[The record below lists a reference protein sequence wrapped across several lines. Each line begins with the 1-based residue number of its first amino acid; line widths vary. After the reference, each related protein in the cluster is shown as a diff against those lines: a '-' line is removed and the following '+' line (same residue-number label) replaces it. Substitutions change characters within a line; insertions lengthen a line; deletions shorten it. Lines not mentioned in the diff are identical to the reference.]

1 MNNSRS
7 NEKDSTELLKKFR
20 AENKSLAGELKK
32 LKNELESLSDKVEYY
47 RTTLL
52 YIGDAVIATDIN
64 GRIFDMN
71 PVAENLTGW
80 SIKQARKKPLEQVF
94 KIENTISGNKAD
106 SPVKEVVETG
116 RIKDLA
122 NHIKLKSRNGR
133 EYNIADSAAPIRNK
147 GGEITG
153 VVIVFRDV
161 TESYHVRKELQESEV
176 RFHELFNHMRSCVAV
191 YRSVNKGNDFE
202 IVDFNVAASKTEKIS
217 RDKVIGRKVTEVFPG
232 SVDMGIVDIFKKVC
246 ETGEPEYFPT
256 SYYKDERIQGWRE
269 NYVYKLPSGDIVALY
284 DDITDR
290 INAKEELRE
299 SEAQFRTV
307 FEAANVGKSITLIT
321 GEINVNHAFSDM
333 LGYTQEELQNKK
345 WQAIT
350 PPEEIDAIQKKLEPL
365 TSGQK
370 DSARFEKRYIHKNGS
385 HVWAD
390 VSVVMNRDG
399 KGQPSYFITTVIDI
413 TDRKIAEDRLKHS
426 YDLMRYIIEHTNS
439 AVAVHDKDLRY
450 IYVSQRYIDQ
460 YKVKDADIIGK
471 HHYDV
476 FPDLP
481 QKWRDVHQRA
491 LKGEVVSADRD
502 KYERDDGSVQ
512 WTRWECRPWYESDGS
527 IGGIVVYT
535 EVITEQVKAGEA
547 LRKSENI
554 YRLLVENQTDMVVKV
569 DLRGKFLYVSP
580 SYCNTFGKAES
591 ELIGKT
597 FLPLVHEDDR
607 KATQKAMESLYY
619 PPYKVYL
626 EQRALTQEGWRWLA
640 WNDTAVLDKKGNVKE
655 IIGVGRDITE
665 RKEAEIELR
674 KLKDNL
680 EAEVEKKTG
689 EMRDQLIKLERF
701 HDATVEREFRI
712 KELNDEIARL
722 KDEIKVLRDH

>member
-1 MNNSRS
+1 MNSKRS
-7 NEKDSTELLKKFR
+7 NEKDNIELLKKFK

-32 LKNELESLSDKVEYY
+32 LKNELESLFDRVEYY

-52 YIGDAVIATDIN
+52 SIGDAVIATDIN
-64 GRIFDMN
+64 GRISDMN
-71 PVAENLTGW
+71 HVAEKLTGW

-94 KIENTISGNKAD
+94 KIESTISGNKAD
-106 SPVKEVVETG
+106 SPVKEVVKTG

-133 EYNIADSAAPIRNK
+133 EYNIADSAAPIRDK
-147 GGEITG
+147 SGEITG

-176 RFHELFNHMRSCVAV
+176 RFYELFNHMRSCVAV

-299 SEAQFRTV
+299 SEAKFRTV

-321 GEINVNHAFSDM
+321 GEINVNRAFSDM

-345 WQAIT
+345 WQEIT
-350 PPEEIDAIQKKLEPL
+350 PPEEIDAIQINLEPL

-399 KGQPSYFITTVIDI
+399 KGQPAYFITTVIDI
-413 TDRKIAEDRLKHS
+413 TDRKIAEDRLTHS

-439 AVAVHDKDLRY
+439 AVAVHDKNLRY
-450 IYVSQRYIDQ
+450 IYVSQQYLDQ
-460 YKVKDADIIGK
+460 YKIKDKDIIGK

-481 QKWRDVHQRA
+481 QKWRDVHKKS
-491 LKGEVVSADRD
+491 LKGEVISADRD
-502 KYERDDGSVQ
+502 DYKRDDGPVQ

-535 EVITEQVKAGEA
+535 EVITEQVKAEKA
-547 LRKSENI
+547 LR
-554 YRLLVENQTDMVVKV
+554 
-569 DLRGKFLYVSP
+569 
-580 SYCNTFGKAES
+580 
-591 ELIGKT
+591 
-597 FLPLVHEDDR
+597 
-607 KATQKAMESLYY
+607 
-619 PPYKVYL
+619 
-626 EQRALTQEGWRWLA
+626 
-640 WNDTAVLDKKGNVKE
+640 
-655 IIGVGRDITE
+655 
-665 RKEAEIELR
+665 
-674 KLKDNL
+674 
-680 EAEVEKKTG
+680 
-689 EMRDQLIKLERF
+689 
-701 HDATVEREFRI
+701 
-712 KELNDEIARL
+712 
-722 KDEIKVLRDH
+722 